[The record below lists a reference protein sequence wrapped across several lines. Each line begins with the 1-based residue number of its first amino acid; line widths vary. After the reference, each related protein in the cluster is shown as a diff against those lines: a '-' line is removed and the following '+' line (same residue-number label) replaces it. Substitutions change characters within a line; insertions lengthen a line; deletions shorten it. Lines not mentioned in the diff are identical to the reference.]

1 MFQVD
6 VKGMFLCCQRALRTM
21 LHSHSGS
28 IVNLSSIWGS
38 AAPPARST
46 TRRPKRRSS
55 GLTKALA
62 QELGPSHIRV
72 NCVAPGVINTEMNGL
87 LGEETLATLAEET
100 PLGILGEPEDVA
112 KAVLFLA
119 GKKPIHHRPGFKPQW
134 RVCHITAR
142 GKRKHSFCRAFFFL
156 KTSLKTAFS
165 IFFLGIFQ
173 KEVLQNA
180 SPYIFLF
187 SFDV

>member
-28 IVNLSSIWGS
+28 IVNLSSIWGISGASCEVHYS
-38 AAPPARST
+38 AAKAAVI
-46 TRRPKRRSS
+46 

-119 GKKPIHHRPGFKPQW
+119 GEEARFITGQVLSPNGGF
-134 RVCHITAR
+134 VI
-142 GKRKHSFCRAFFFL
+142 
-156 KTSLKTAFS
+156 
-165 IFFLGIFQ
+165 
-173 KEVLQNA
+173 
-180 SPYIFLF
+180 
-187 SFDV
+187 